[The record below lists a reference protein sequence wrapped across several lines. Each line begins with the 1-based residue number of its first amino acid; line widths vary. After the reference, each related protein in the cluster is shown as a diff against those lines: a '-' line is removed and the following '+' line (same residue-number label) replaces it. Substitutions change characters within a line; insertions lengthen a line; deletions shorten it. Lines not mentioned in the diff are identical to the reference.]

1 MIYFLDAN
9 ICIYFLNGAYQKI
22 KENLEKISPD
32 NVKIASIVKAEL
44 FFGAEKSKN
53 RTENLIKV
61 KRFVAPFQIIP
72 FDDKC
77 VINYAQIRLSLEKRG
92 EPVGPNDLVLAA
104 MVMANDGV
112 LITNNT
118 REFKKIR
125 HLRIDNWI

>member
-61 KRFVAPFQIIP
+61 KCFVAPFQIIP